1 MSGLKII
8 ICLFIV
14 YYFCRFLKHKTFPNR
29 SGYVTQLKNQNLNA
43 KKKICFIVNP
53 VSGLGRQQVIE
64 KLIDQRLDRTLFD
77 YEIVYTNAPKHATE
91 LANQAA
97 ADNFNIVVAVGGDGS
112 VNETAKG
119 LIGSN
124 TAMAIMPAGSGSGL
138 ARHLNIPLD
147 LKKALGLINNGTET
161 KIDTIQLNEQ
171 PFVNVAGVGFDA
183 HIGWEFSKFGKRGF
197 SSYIKVI
204 IREFPKY
211 NAQDFELIIDGKSI
225 HKKAFLISFANGS
238 QWGNNAHIAPL
249 ADIADGVMDIAIL
262 KDFSLLNVLS
272 IGYKLF
278 RKTLHESSHLEILKA
293 KEVIV
298 KQTGTIAHIDGEP
311 IEVGNTIL
319 IKVNPLSLKV
329 ITPLPSPLRRK
340 GSWDE

>member
-1 MSGLKII
+1 M
-8 ICLFIV
+8 
-14 YYFCRFLKHKTFPNR
+14 
-29 SGYVTQLKNQNLNA
+29 
-43 KKKICFIVNP
+43 
-53 VSGLGRQQVIE
+53 
-64 KLIDQRLDRTLFD
+64 
-77 YEIVYTNAPKHATE
+77 
-91 LANQAA
+91 
-97 ADNFNIVVAVGGDGS
+97 
-112 VNETAKG
+112 
-119 LIGSN
+119 
-124 TAMAIMPAGSGSGL
+124 
-138 ARHLNIPLD
+138 
-147 LKKALGLINNGTET
+147 
-161 KIDTIQLNEQ
+161 
-171 PFVNVAGVGFDA
+171 
-183 HIGWEFSKFGKRGF
+183 
-197 SSYIKVI
+197 I

-211 NAQDFELIIDGKSI
+211 KAQDFELIIDGKSI

-249 ADIADGVMDIAIL
+249 ADIDDGVMDIAIL

-329 ITPLPSPLRRK
+329 ITPLPGPLRRK